1 MKKIFGF
8 GGRKGVSPL
17 GLSNGP
23 GSSRVGD
30 WRKSSNRLTSPYGY
44 HIQDK
49 DLGKIHRAATVGNVA
64 KVKQI
69 LLLRL
74 NGVDDTDKMNR
85 TALHLACANG
95 HAGVVTLLADRKCL
109 LNLIDNENKTALIKA
124 VQCQEEACATI
135 LLDRG
140 ADPNIMDVDGNTAL
154 HHAVLGQNT
163 AIVAKLLAHQAN
175 IEARNK
181 DDLTPLSLAV
191 SENKEKMVEFLV
203 NRGAKVDQL
212 ESNHQLTSEYK
223 GERRPKMCSESSK
236 SLADIDL
243 QESPKQ
249 VSRRTN
255 SMTVVENSEEDSLS
269 RLSSKPDID
278 DSWPTSDDEDFD
290 FDAKNVM
297 KPSLTK
303 LMTAIQQSHEN
314 SEAKYAIVRPENRAL
329 CENDTF
335 HSEIED
341 VIETLPKTSEKV
353 QDFSQPAFLSVEPLL
368 KASHMSLE
376 VIGLP
381 KEEATKPAIKIKGN
395 CADIIESAPQNQTNN
410 NNLTYVDGEYK
421 NNSSDK
427 MATLGLGEDEDRESL
442 WDSEESF
449 SASLSQRHL
458 DHLTEDVGSDKRSE
472 ITLNGQVEDS
482 PGKYCLLK
490 PTVEVKDPVPEKAVR
505 MDFVQT
511 SRSEILP
518 IQVPLVQTSTWL
530 LTQPS
535 LALSQE
541 SCSRPCAR
549 AGASAALV
557 PTQVPDLSAEL
568 DLEVTSEGEQE
579 RLDGSEN
586 NHPRVEEE
594 KKMHNSSEVDVIENM
609 YNADADDSDGLIQQR
624 KSQQTDKQPF
634 LIIGNEYSDRS
645 AKKTSHEEKTFSEE
659 NKVKEKFN
667 SMDDLDDLTQSS
679 ETFSEHCELPYSN
692 CRNFILLI
700 EQLGMDCKDSV
711 SLLKIQDAILSYE
724 RLIELKKNHCEI
736 LTGKI
741 KRMENRVSEL
751 QKELSETKEMKSQLE
766 HQKVEWE
773 QEICNLRFTLKEEKE
788 KRRNMDV
795 LYDKIRE
802 QLRKKEE
809 QYIKVVEMNQQL
821 ETTLRTL
828 EMELKIVKKNLNQV
842 IEERNGIQSQL
853 SREQNART
861 LQDGILTNRLC
872 KQKEIQ
878 IAHDKINSE
887 VSDNYEKEKN
897 LLHENHML
905 QDEIAT
911 LRLEIDTIKNQNQ
924 EMEKKY
930 FEDIAVVKENNDFLQ
945 KAIKVNEETFTKT
958 VSQYNGQLNALTAE
972 NTILKSK
979 LETEKQNK
987 ERLETEIESYRSRLA
1002 TAVEDHEQS
1011 ETSKR
1016 DLQRDFQRARD
1027 EWFRLRD
1034 KMNCGM
1040 SDLEDRNEILSQQLS
1055 KAESKFN
1062 SLEIELHH
1070 TRDALRERTLVL
1082 EGVQRDLSQ
1091 TQCQKK
1097 EIEHMYQK
1105 EQGKVNKYIGK
1116 QGSLEERLSQL
1127 QSENVLL
1134 RRQVEDAHNKAD
1146 SKEKTVINI
1155 QDQFQDIIKIFQAE
1169 SEKQALMLNERNK
1182 ELINEC
1188 NHLKERMN
1196 QYENGKAER
1205 DAMVRQLQ
1213 QELADTLKKQSMSE
1227 ASLEVTSRYR
1237 MDLEEETQD
1246 LKQKLDQVRSQLQEA
1261 QDRYAAAERCAEET
1275 EEHLQKL
1282 EIENANLNVTI
1293 KEQSLKIEQLQTIL
1307 SQDEREQLKKYIELK
1322 QSLEYGLDQEMKK
1335 NSELEKE
1342 LIGFKKLLKITKRK
1356 LNEYENGER
1365 SFPGDLKPNQ
1375 SEVDIQINMLKHKND
1390 DLTAKL
1396 ETASSKCQRL
1406 DEKNKCLQQELLSV
1420 KALQKKCEKLKNE
1433 KKKWKQEGINLKTHM
1448 EMNMVEFS
1456 ELEQYKRKI
1465 EERARQDIEEKL
1477 EEVNLFLQTQAAS
1490 QENLEQLREHHNASI
1505 RSQLE
1510 LRIKDLESELSKI
1523 KISQNSKEINLEKYK
1538 QLYLEEIESRK
1549 SLANILNKTNERL
1562 AELSTDLLLQKQQ
1575 NRSLLSTLHP
1585 KPGLEMPCV
1594 GNSSLVFY
1602 GDVTPRGNFVIPTS
1616 RPQTSRKSMET
1627 YLIKMQ
1633 QEFEKTLT
1641 RELKED
1647 AAEFDTEACRAY
1659 PVASTD
1665 QANSSQDLLLK
1676 TSREYAQILQ
1686 KNYMI

>member
-17 GLSNGP
+17 GLSSRP
-23 GSSRVGD
+23 GSNSVGD
-30 WRKSSNRLTSPYGY
+30 WRKSSNRVTSPHGY

-49 DLGKIHRAATVGNVA
+49 DLGKIHKAATVGNVA

-69 LLLRL
+69 LLLRI
-74 NGVDDTDKMNR
+74 NGVNDTDKMNR

-95 HAGVVTLLADRKCL
+95 HVGVVTLLADRKCL
-109 LNLIDNENKTALIKA
+109 LNLGDSENRTALIKA
-124 VQCQEEACATI
+124 IQCQQEECATI

-140 ADPNIMDVDGNTAL
+140 ADPNIMDIDGNTAL

-163 AIVAKLLAHQAN
+163 AIVAKLLEHKAN

-181 DDLTPLSLAV
+181 DDLTPLSLAI
-191 SENKEKMVEFLV
+191 SETKEKMVEFLV
-203 NRGAKVDQL
+203 NRGAKADQL
-212 ESNHQLTSEYK
+212 ESNHQLTCEYK
-223 GERRPKMCSESSK
+223 GERRPKMCSASSK
-236 SLADIDL
+236 SPVNIDL

-249 VSRRTN
+249 VSRRTS
-255 SMTVVENSEEDSLS
+255 SMTVVEKSEEDSLS
-269 RLSSKPDID
+269 RTSSKPDID
-278 DSWPTSDDEDFD
+278 DSWPTSEDEDFD
-290 FDAKNVM
+290 FDTKNVM

-314 SEAKYAIVRPENRAL
+314 EAKYGIVRPENRTL
-329 CENDTF
+329 CEDSTF
-335 HSEIED
+335 HSENED
-341 VIETLPKTSEKV
+341 VIETFPKKSEKV
-353 QDFSQPAFLSVEPLL
+353 QGFSQPAFSSLEPLL

-395 CADIIESAPQNQTNN
+395 SIDIIESAPQNQTNN
-410 NNLTYVDGEYK
+410 NNLTYVDGKYK

-427 MATLGLGEDEDRESL
+427 MAALGLGEDEDRESL

-449 SASLSQRHL
+449 STSLPQKYV
-458 DHLTEDVGSDKRSE
+458 DHLPEAVGSDKRSE
-472 ITLNGQVEDS
+472 ITLNGQIEDVFYVPSCMSGSRNFTMAKVEDTGNGGILVARIDS
-482 PGKYCLLK
+482 PGKYSHLK
-490 PTVEVKDPVPEKAVR
+490 PTVEAKDPVPEKAAG
-505 MDFVQT
+505 MNIVQT
-511 SRSEILP
+511 SRS
-518 IQVPLVQTSTWL
+518 
-530 LTQPS
+530 
-535 LALSQE
+535 
-541 SCSRPCAR
+541 
-549 AGASAALV
+549 
-557 PTQVPDLSAEL
+557 DLSAEF
-568 DLEVTSEGEQE
+568 DLEAASGEEEE

-586 NHPRVEEE
+586 NHPQAEEE
-594 KKMHNSSEVDVIENM
+594 KKMHNSSDVDVTENVHD
-609 YNADADDSDGLIQQR
+609 ADADDSDGLIQQR
-624 KSQQTDKQPF
+624 KSEQTDKQPF
-634 LIIGNEYSDRS
+634 PVIGDEYSDRS
-645 AKKTSHEEKTFSEE
+645 IEKTSDEEKTCSEE
-659 NKVKEKFN
+659 KKVKEKFN
-667 SMDDLDDLTQSS
+667 SVDDLDDLTQSS

-692 CRNFILLI
+692 CKNFMLLI

-711 SLLKIQDAILSYE
+711 SLLKIQDALLSYE
-724 RLIELKKNHCEI
+724 RLIELKQNHCEI

-741 KRMENRVSEL
+741 KNMENRISEL

-773 QEICNLRFTLKEEKE
+773 QELCNLRFTLKEEKE
-788 KRRNMDV
+788 KRRNMDM

-809 QYIKVVEMNQQL
+809 QYVKVVEMNQQL

-842 IEERNGIQSQL
+842 IEERNDIQRQL

-861 LQDGILTNRLC
+861 SQDRVSTNHLC

-911 LRLEIDTIKNQNQ
+911 IRLEIDTVKNQKQ

-930 FEDIAVVKENNDFLQ
+930 FEDIAVVKENNDRLQ
-945 KAIKVNEETFTKT
+945 KTIKLNEEAFTKT
-958 VSQYNGQLNALTAE
+958 VSQYNGQLNVLTAE

-979 LETEKQNK
+979 LETEKQNE

-1002 TAVEDHEQS
+1002 TAVQEHEQS

-1016 DLQRDFQRARD
+1016 DLQHDFQRARD

-1034 KMNCGM
+1034 KMNCDM

-1134 RRQVEDAHNKAD
+1134 RQQLDDAHNKAD
-1146 SKEKTVINI
+1146 SKDKTVINI
-1155 QDQFQDIIKIFQAE
+1155 QDQFQEIIKIFQAE

-1188 NHLKERMN
+1188 SHLKERMN
-1196 QYENGKAER
+1196 QYENNKAER

-1246 LKQKLDQVRSQLQEA
+1246 LKKKLDQIRSQLQEA
-1261 QDRYAAAERCAEET
+1261 KDRCAAAERCAEET
-1275 EEHLQKL
+1275 QDHVQKL
-1282 EIENANLNVTI
+1282 EMENANLEVTI
-1293 KEQSLKIEQLQTIL
+1293 KEQSLKIEQLQTVL
-1307 SQDEREQLKKYIELK
+1307 VGANSSQDEREQLKKYIELK
-1322 QSLEYGLDQEMKK
+1322 QSLEYNLDQEMKK

-1342 LIGFKKLLKITKRK
+1342 ITGFKKLLKITKRK
-1356 LNEYENGER
+1356 LSEYENGEL

-1375 SEVDIQINMLKHKND
+1375 IEVDIQINMLKHKID

-1396 ETASSKCQRL
+1396 EAASSKCQHL
-1406 DEKNKCLQQELLSV
+1406 DEKNKCLQQELLFMR
-1420 KALQKKCEKLKNE
+1420 ALPKKCEKLKNE
-1433 KKKWKQEGINLKTHM
+1433 KKKWKQEGIKLKTHM

-1490 QENLEQLREHHNASI
+1490 QENLEQLRENHNASI

-1510 LRIKDLESELSKI
+1510 LRIKDLESELDKI

-1538 QLYLEEIESRK
+1538 QLYLEEIESKK

-1562 AELSTDLLLQKQQ
+1562 AELNTELLLQKQQ

-1594 GNSSLVFY
+1594 GNLNSLVLY
-1602 GDVTPRGNFVIPTS
+1602 GNFTPRENLVVPTS
-1616 RPQTSRKSMET
+1616 RPQTSSKSMET
-1627 YLIKMQ
+1627 YLIKMR

-1647 AAEFDTEACRAY
+1647 TAEFETEAYRAC

-1665 QANSSQDLLLK
+1665 QANSCQDLILK
-1676 TSREYAQILQ
+1676 TSQEYAQILR

>member
-17 GLSNGP
+17 GLSKGP
-23 GSSRVGD
+23 GSHSMGD
-30 WRKSSNRLTSPYGY
+30 WRKSSSRVISPHGY

-49 DLGKIHRAATVGNVA
+49 DLGKIHKAATMGNVA

-69 LLLRL
+69 LLLRI
-74 NGVDDTDKMNR
+74 NGVNDTDKMNR

-109 LNLIDNENKTALIKA
+109 LNLGDSENRTALMKA
-124 VQCQEEACATI
+124 VQCQQEECATI
-135 LLDRG
+135 LLDHG
-140 ADPNIMDVDGNTAL
+140 ADPNIMDIDGNTAL

-163 AIVAKLLAHQAN
+163 AIVAKLLAHKAN
-175 IEARNK
+175 VEARNK
-181 DDLTPLSLAV
+181 DDLTPLTLAI
-191 SENKEKMVEFLV
+191 SEAKEKMVEFLV
-203 NRGAKVDQL
+203 NRGAKVNQL
-212 ESNHQLTSEYK
+212 ESNHQLTCAYK
-223 GERRPKMCSESSK
+223 GERRPQVCSESSK
-236 SLADIDL
+236 SLVDIDL

-249 VSRRTN
+249 ASRRTN
-255 SMTVVENSEEDSLS
+255 SMTGVEKSEEDSLS

-278 DSWPTSDDEDFD
+278 DSWPTSEDEDFN
-290 FDAKNVM
+290 FDTKNVM

-314 SEAKYAIVRPENRAL
+314 AEAKYAIMRSENRAL
-329 CENDTF
+329 CEDNTF
-335 HSEIED
+335 HSENED
-341 VIETLPKTSEKV
+341 VIETFPKTSEKV
-353 QDFSQPAFLSVEPLL
+353 QGFFQPAFSSLEPLL

-381 KEEATKPAIKIKGN
+381 KEKATKPPIKTKGN
-395 CADIIESAPQNQTNN
+395 SIDIIESAPQNQTNDD
-410 NNLTYVDGEYK
+410 NLTYVDGEYK
-421 NNSSDK
+421 DDSSEK

-449 SASLSQRHL
+449 SANLPQKYV
-458 DHLTEDVGSDKRSE
+458 DHLSEAVGSDKRSA
-472 ITLNGQVEDS
+472 ITLDGQIEDVFYVPSCMSGSRNFKMAKVEDTGNGGIPVAHIDS
-482 PGKYCLLK
+482 PGKYSHLK
-490 PTVEVKDPVPEKAVR
+490 PTVEEKDPVPEKTAG
-505 MDFVQT
+505 MNFLQT
-511 SRSEILP
+511 SRS
-518 IQVPLVQTSTWL
+518 
-530 LTQPS
+530 
-535 LALSQE
+535 
-541 SCSRPCAR
+541 
-549 AGASAALV
+549 
-557 PTQVPDLSAEL
+557 EL
-568 DLEVTSEGEQE
+568 DLEVTPEEEQE
-579 RLDGSEN
+579 MLNGSEN
-586 NHPRVEEE
+586 NHLQVEGE
-594 KKMHNSSEVDVIENM
+594 KKMHNSSEVDVIENVH
-609 YNADADDSDGLIQQR
+609 NADADNSDALIQQK
-624 KSQQTDKQPF
+624 KSERTEKQPF
-634 LIIGNEYSDRS
+634 PIIGGEYSDGS
-645 AKKTSHEEKTFSEE
+645 PEKTSYEEKTFSEE
-659 NKVKEKFN
+659 NKVKQKF
-667 SMDDLDDLTQSS
+667 SSLDDLDDVTQSS

-692 CRNFILLI
+692 CQNLMLLI
-700 EQLGMDCKDSV
+700 EQLGMDCKDPV
-711 SLLKIQDAILSYE
+711 SLLKIQDALLSYE

-741 KRMENRVSEL
+741 KKMENRISEL

-766 HQKVEWE
+766 HEKVEWE
-773 QEICNLRFTLKEEKE
+773 QELCNLRFTLKEEKE
-788 KRRNMDV
+788 KRRNVDV
-795 LYDKIRE
+795 LYEKIRE

-828 EMELKIVKKNLNQV
+828 DMDLKIVKNNLNQV
-842 IEERNGIQSQL
+842 IEERNDIQKQL

-861 LQDGILTNRLC
+861 LQDGILTNHLC

-878 IAHDKINSE
+878 TAHDKINSE
-887 VSDNYEKEKN
+887 
-897 LLHENHML
+897 
-905 QDEIAT
+905 DEIAA
-911 LRLEIDTIKNQNQ
+911 LRLEIDAIKNQNQ

-930 FEDIAVVKENNDFLQ
+930 FEDIAVVKENNDLLQ
-945 KAIKVNEETFTKT
+945 KTIKLNEEAFTKT
-958 VSQYNGQLNALTAE
+958 VSQYNGQLNVLTAE

-987 ERLETEIESYRSRLA
+987 ERLETEIESYQSRLA
-1002 TAVEDHEQS
+1002 AAVQDHEQS

-1016 DLQRDFQRARD
+1016 DLQHDFQKARD
-1027 EWFRLRD
+1027 EWSRLRD
-1034 KMNCGM
+1034 KMNCDM

-1134 RRQVEDAHNKAD
+1134 RQQLDDAHNKAD

-1169 SEKQALMLNERNK
+1169 SKKQALMLNERNK
-1182 ELINEC
+1182 ELINDC

-1196 QYENGKAER
+1196 QYENDKAER

-1237 MDLEEETQD
+1237 MDLEEESQD
-1246 LKQKLDQVRSQLQEA
+1246 LKKRLDQVRSQLQEA
-1261 QDRYAAAERCAEET
+1261 QDRCAVAERCAEET
-1275 EEHLQKL
+1275 QDHVQKL
-1282 EIENANLNVTI
+1282 EMENANLKVTI
-1293 KEQSLKIEQLQTIL
+1293 KEQSLKTEQLQTVL
-1307 SQDEREQLKKYIELK
+1307 VGTNSSQGEREQLKEYIELK
-1322 QSLEYGLDQEMKK
+1322 QSLEYNLDQEIKK
-1335 NSELEKE
+1335 NRELEKE
-1342 LIGFKKLLKITKRK
+1342 ITGFKKLLKITKRK
-1356 LNEYENGER
+1356 LNEYENEEL

-1375 SEVDIQINMLKHKND
+1375 IEVDIQMNMLKHKND

-1396 ETASSKCQRL
+1396 KATSLKCQHL
-1406 DEKNKCLQQELLSV
+1406 DEKNKCLQQDLLSM

-1433 KKKWKQEGINLKTHM
+1433 KRKWKQEGIHLKTHM

-1456 ELEQYKRKI
+1456 ELEQYKRRI
-1465 EERARQDIEEKL
+1465 EERARQDVEEKL

-1490 QENLEQLREHHNASI
+1490 QENLEQLRENHNAAM

-1510 LRIKDLESELSKI
+1510 LRITDLESELSKI
-1523 KISQNSKEINLEKYK
+1523 KISQNSKEIHLEKYK
-1538 QLYLEEIESRK
+1538 QLYLEEVESRK
-1549 SLANILNKTNERL
+1549 SLTNILNKTNERL
-1562 AELSTDLLLQKQQ
+1562 AELSTELLLQKQQ
-1575 NRSLLSTLHP
+1575 NRSLLSSLPP

-1594 GNSSLVFY
+1594 GNLNSHLVLCGNF
-1602 GDVTPRGNFVIPTS
+1602 TPRENLVVPTS
-1616 RPQTSRKSMET
+1616 RPQTSSKSMET
-1627 YLIKMQ
+1627 YLLKMG
-1633 QEFEKTLT
+1633 QEFEKSLT
-1641 RELKED
+1641 RELRED
-1647 AAEFDTEACRAY
+1647 AAEFEAEAFKAR

-1665 QANSSQDLLLK
+1665 QANSCQDLIFK
-1676 TSREYAQILQ
+1676 TYREYEEILR

>member
-17 GLSNGP
+17 GFSNSP
-23 GSSRVGD
+23 GSSSMRD
-30 WRKSSNRLTSPYGY
+30 WRKSSNRVSSPHGY

-49 DLGKIHRAATVGNVA
+49 DLGKIHKAATVGNVT

-69 LLLRL
+69 LLLRI
-74 NGVDDTDKMNR
+74 NSVDDTDKMNR

-109 LNLIDNENKTALIKA
+109 LNLGDSENRTALIKA
-124 VQCQEEACATI
+124 VQCQQEECATI
-135 LLDRG
+135 LLDHG
-140 ADPNIMDVDGNTAL
+140 ADPNIMDIDGNTAL

-163 AIVAKLLAHQAN
+163 SIVAKLLAHKAN

-181 DDLTPLSLAV
+181 DDLTPLLLAI
-191 SENKEKMVEFLV
+191 SETKEKMVEFLV

-212 ESNHQLTSEYK
+212 ESSRQLTCEYK
-223 GERRPKMCSESSK
+223 GERRPKICSESSK
-236 SLADIDL
+236 SLVDIDL

-249 VSRRTN
+249 VSRKTN
-255 SMTVVENSEEDSLS
+255 SMTVVEKSEEDSLS

-278 DSWPTSDDEDFD
+278 DSWPTSEDEDFN
-290 FDAKNVM
+290 FDTKNVM

-314 SEAKYAIVRPENRAL
+314 TEAKYAIVGPENRTL
-329 CENDTF
+329 CEDNTF
-335 HSEIED
+335 HSENED
-341 VIETLPKTSEKV
+341 VIGTFPKTSEKV
-353 QDFSQPAFLSVEPLL
+353 QGFSQPTFSSLEPLL

-376 VIGLP
+376 RIGFP

-395 CADIIESAPQNQTNN
+395 SIDITKSAPQNQTNN

-421 NNSSDK
+421 NSSSDK

-442 WDSEESF
+442 WDSEDSF
-449 SASLSQRHL
+449 SASLPQKYV
-458 DHLTEDVGSDKRSE
+458 DHLSEAVGSDVFYVPSCMSGSRNFTMAKVE
-472 ITLNGQVEDS
+472 DTGNGGIPVAHIDS
-482 PGKYCLLK
+482 PGKYSHLK
-490 PTVEVKDPVPEKAVR
+490 PTVEVKDPIPENAAG
-505 MDFVQT
+505 MNFVQT
-511 SRSEILP
+511 SRSE
-518 IQVPLVQTSTWL
+518 
-530 LTQPS
+530 
-535 LALSQE
+535 
-541 SCSRPCAR
+541 
-549 AGASAALV
+549 
-557 PTQVPDLSAEL
+557 L
-568 DLEVTSEGEQE
+568 DLKVASEEEQE
-579 RLDGSEN
+579 RLNGSEN
-586 NHPRVEEE
+586 NHPQVEEE
-594 KKMHNSSEVDVIENM
+594 KKMHNSSEVNVTENVH
-609 YNADADDSDGLIQQR
+609 NADDSDGLIQQR
-624 KSQQTDKQPF
+624 KSEQTDKQPF
-634 LIIGNEYSDRS
+634 PVTGNEYSDRS
-645 AKKTSHEEKTFSEE
+645 TEKTSYEEKTFSEE

-679 ETFSEHCELPYSN
+679 ETFSEHCEWPYSN
-692 CRNFILLI
+692 CKNFMLLI
-700 EQLGMDCKDSV
+700 EQLSMDCKDSV
-711 SLLKIQDAILSYE
+711 SLLKIQDSLLSYE

-741 KRMENRVSEL
+741 KKTENRISEL

-773 QEICNLRFTLKEEKE
+773 QELCNLRFTLKEEKE
-788 KRRNMDV
+788 KRKNMDV
-795 LYDKIRE
+795 LHDKIRE

-828 EMELKIVKKNLNQV
+828 EMELKIVKNNLNQV
-842 IEERNGIQSQL
+842 IEERNDIQRQL
-853 SREQNART
+853 SQEQNART
-861 LQDGILTNRLC
+861 LQDGILNNHLC

-887 VSDNYEKEKN
+887 VSNNYEKEKN

-911 LRLEIDTIKNQNQ
+911 LRLEIDTVKNQNQ

-930 FEDIAVVKENNDFLQ
+930 FEDIAVVKENNDLLQ
-945 KAIKVNEETFTKT
+945 KTIKVNEETFTKT
-958 VSQYNGQLNALTAE
+958 VSQCNGQLHVLTAE

-987 ERLETEIESYRSRLA
+987 EILETEIESYRSRLA
-1002 TAVEDHEQS
+1002 TAVQDHEQS

-1034 KMNCGM
+1034 KMNCDM
-1040 SDLEDRNEILSQQLS
+1040 SDLEDRNEMLSQQLS

-1070 TRDALRERTLVL
+1070 TRDALREKTLVL

-1134 RRQVEDAHNKAD
+1134 RQQLDDAHNKAD
-1146 SKEKTVINI
+1146 SKDKTVINI

-1196 QYENGKAER
+1196 QHENDKAER

-1246 LKQKLDQVRSQLQEA
+1246 LKKKLDQIKSQLQEA
-1261 QDRYAAAERCAEET
+1261 EDQCAAAERYAEET
-1275 EEHLQKL
+1275 QDHMQKF
-1282 EIENANLNVTI
+1282 EIENANLKATI
-1293 KEQSLKIEQLQTIL
+1293 KEQSLKIEQLQTVLVGENL
-1307 SQDEREQLKKYIELK
+1307 SQDEREQLKKYIKLK
-1322 QSLEYGLDQEMKK
+1322 QSLEYNLDQEMKK

-1342 LIGFKKLLKITKRK
+1342 IT
-1356 LNEYENGER
+1356 GMM
-1365 SFPGDLKPNQ
+1365 
-1375 SEVDIQINMLKHKND
+1375 I
-1390 DLTAKL
+1390 
-1396 ETASSKCQRL
+1396 
-1406 DEKNKCLQQELLSV
+1406 LQQNWKLR
-1420 KALQKKCEKLKNE
+1420 LQNVNIWMKK
-1433 KKKWKQEGINLKTHM
+1433 IN
-1448 EMNMVEFS
+1448 VF
-1456 ELEQYKRKI
+1456 
-1465 EERARQDIEEKL
+1465 
-1477 EEVNLFLQTQAAS
+1477 
-1490 QENLEQLREHHNASI
+1490 
-1505 RSQLE
+1505 
-1510 LRIKDLESELSKI
+1510 
-1523 KISQNSKEINLEKYK
+1523 
-1538 QLYLEEIESRK
+1538 
-1549 SLANILNKTNERL
+1549 
-1562 AELSTDLLLQKQQ
+1562 
-1575 NRSLLSTLHP
+1575 NRS
-1585 KPGLEMPCV
+1585 
-1594 GNSSLVFY
+1594 Y
-1602 GDVTPRGNFVIPTS
+1602 
-1616 RPQTSRKSMET
+1616 
-1627 YLIKMQ
+1627 YL
-1633 QEFEKTLT
+1633 
-1641 RELKED
+1641 
-1647 AAEFDTEACRAY
+1647 
-1659 PVASTD
+1659 
-1665 QANSSQDLLLK
+1665 
-1676 TSREYAQILQ
+1676 
-1686 KNYMI
+1686 

>member
-17 GLSNGP
+17 GFSNSP
-23 GSSRVGD
+23 GSSSMRD
-30 WRKSSNRLTSPYGY
+30 WRKSSNRVSSPHGY

-49 DLGKIHRAATVGNVA
+49 DLGKIHKAATVGNVT

-69 LLLRL
+69 LLLRI
-74 NGVDDTDKMNR
+74 NSVDDTDKMNR

-109 LNLIDNENKTALIKA
+109 LNLGDSENRTALIKA
-124 VQCQEEACATI
+124 VQCQQEECATI
-135 LLDRG
+135 LLDHG
-140 ADPNIMDVDGNTAL
+140 ADPNIMDIDGNTAL

-163 AIVAKLLAHQAN
+163 SIVAKLLAHKAN

-181 DDLTPLSLAV
+181 DDLTPLLLAI
-191 SENKEKMVEFLV
+191 SETKEKMVEFLV

-212 ESNHQLTSEYK
+212 ESRQLTCEYK
-223 GERRPKMCSESSK
+223 GERRPKICSESSK
-236 SLADIDL
+236 SLVDIDL

-249 VSRRTN
+249 VSRKTN
-255 SMTVVENSEEDSLS
+255 SMTVVEKSEEDSLS

-278 DSWPTSDDEDFD
+278 DSWPTSEDEDFN
-290 FDAKNVM
+290 FDTKNVM

-314 SEAKYAIVRPENRAL
+314 TEAKYAIVGPENRTL
-329 CENDTF
+329 CEDNTF
-335 HSEIED
+335 HSENED
-341 VIETLPKTSEKV
+341 VIGTFPKTSEKV
-353 QDFSQPAFLSVEPLL
+353 QGFSQPTFSSLEPLL

-376 VIGLP
+376 RIGFP

-395 CADIIESAPQNQTNN
+395 SIDITKSAPQNQTNN

-421 NNSSDK
+421 NSSSDK

-442 WDSEESF
+442 WDSEDSF
-449 SASLSQRHL
+449 SASLPQKYV
-458 DHLTEDVGSDKRSE
+458 DHLSEAVGSDVFYVPSCMSGSRNFTMAKVE
-472 ITLNGQVEDS
+472 DTGNGGIPVAHIDS
-482 PGKYCLLK
+482 PGKYSHLK
-490 PTVEVKDPVPEKAVR
+490 PTVEVKDPIPENAAG
-505 MDFVQT
+505 MNFVQT
-511 SRSEILP
+511 SRSE
-518 IQVPLVQTSTWL
+518 
-530 LTQPS
+530 
-535 LALSQE
+535 
-541 SCSRPCAR
+541 
-549 AGASAALV
+549 
-557 PTQVPDLSAEL
+557 L
-568 DLEVTSEGEQE
+568 DLKVASEEEQE
-579 RLDGSEN
+579 RLNGSEN
-586 NHPRVEEE
+586 NHPQVEEE
-594 KKMHNSSEVDVIENM
+594 KKMHNSSEVNVTENVH
-609 YNADADDSDGLIQQR
+609 NADDSDGLIQQR
-624 KSQQTDKQPF
+624 KSEQTDKQPF
-634 LIIGNEYSDRS
+634 PVTGNEYSDRS
-645 AKKTSHEEKTFSEE
+645 TEKTSYEEKTFSEE

-679 ETFSEHCELPYSN
+679 ETFSEHCEWPYSN
-692 CRNFILLI
+692 CKNFMLLI
-700 EQLGMDCKDSV
+700 EQLSMDCKDSV
-711 SLLKIQDAILSYE
+711 SLLKIQDSLLSYE

-741 KRMENRVSEL
+741 KKTENRISEL

-773 QEICNLRFTLKEEKE
+773 QELCNLRFTLKEEKE
-788 KRRNMDV
+788 KRKNMDV
-795 LYDKIRE
+795 LHDKIRE

-828 EMELKIVKKNLNQV
+828 EMELKIVKNNLNQV
-842 IEERNGIQSQL
+842 IEERNDIQRQL
-853 SREQNART
+853 SQEQNART
-861 LQDGILTNRLC
+861 LQDGILNNHLC

-887 VSDNYEKEKN
+887 VSNNYEKEKN

-911 LRLEIDTIKNQNQ
+911 LRLEIDTVKNQNQ

-930 FEDIAVVKENNDFLQ
+930 FEDIAVVKENNDLLQ
-945 KAIKVNEETFTKT
+945 KTIKVNEETFTKT
-958 VSQYNGQLNALTAE
+958 VSQCNGQLHVLTAE

-987 ERLETEIESYRSRLA
+987 EILETEIESYRSRLA
-1002 TAVEDHEQS
+1002 TAVQDHEQS

-1034 KMNCGM
+1034 KMNCDM
-1040 SDLEDRNEILSQQLS
+1040 SDLEDRNEMLSQQLS

-1070 TRDALRERTLVL
+1070 TRDALREKTLVL

-1134 RRQVEDAHNKAD
+1134 RQQLDDAHNKAD
-1146 SKEKTVINI
+1146 SKDKTVINI

-1196 QYENGKAER
+1196 QHENDKAER

-1246 LKQKLDQVRSQLQEA
+1246 LKKKLDQIKSQLQEA
-1261 QDRYAAAERCAEET
+1261 EDQCAAAERYAEET
-1275 EEHLQKL
+1275 QDHMQKF
-1282 EIENANLNVTI
+1282 EIENANLKATI
-1293 KEQSLKIEQLQTIL
+1293 KEQSLKIEQLQTVLVGENL
-1307 SQDEREQLKKYIELK
+1307 SQDEREQLKKYIKLK
-1322 QSLEYGLDQEMKK
+1322 QSLEYNLDQEMKK

-1342 LIGFKKLLKITKRK
+1342 ITGFKKLLKITKRK
-1356 LNEYENGER
+1356 LSEYENGEL

-1375 SEVDIQINMLKHKND
+1375 IEVDIQINMLKHKND

-1396 ETASSKCQRL
+1396 EAASSKCQHL
-1406 DEKNKCLQQELLSV
+1406 DEKNKCLQQELLSM

-1448 EMNMVEFS
+1448 EMNMVEFR
-1456 ELEQYKRKI
+1456 ELEQYKRKV

-1490 QENLEQLREHHNASI
+1490 QENLEQLRENHNAAM

-1510 LRIKDLESELSKI
+1510 LRIKDLESELTKI

-1562 AELSTDLLLQKQQ
+1562 AELNTELLLQKQQ

-1594 GNSSLVFY
+1594 GNLNSSLVLY
-1602 GDVTPRGNFVIPTS
+1602 GNFTPRENLVVPTS
-1616 RPQTSRKSMET
+1616 RPQTSSRSMET
-1627 YLIKMQ
+1627 YLIKMR

-1647 AAEFDTEACRAY
+1647 AAEFEAETYTAC

-1665 QANSSQDLLLK
+1665 QANSCQDLLLK